1 MRNKFRTP
9 TPIYILRNKFR
20 TPIPMQTQSPT
31 ILIVD
36 DIPANIK
43 VLLNFLVSH
52 NFNVLVAK
60 NGEIALKIIESRLP
74 HLILLDVM
82 MPGIDGFETCKRLK
96 ANPHTQDI
104 PVIFMTAL
112 SETIDKLRG
121 FEAGAVDYVTKPF
134 QQEEILARINT
145 HLTIRQLQQQLQLQH
160 TELEAQHHLT
170 LQLNVQL
177 QHEVEERKKIEQA
190 LRLANAE
197 LQRLACV
204 DGLTQIANRRR
215 FDEYLQQEWRRTVRE
230 QTPLSLILCD
240 IDHFKLYNDTY
251 GHQAG
256 DDCLRQ
262 IASGIQS
269 VLKRSSDFVARYG
282 GEEFVII
289 LPNTPDQGAW
299 HVARGIQ
306 KAILAMKIQ
315 HSQSPVH
322 EYVTL
327 SQGISCTCH
336 SLFSPE
342 ALITVADQAL
352 YEAKQQGR
360 NRIVSSEKINSTI
373 ISEVPLP

>member
-1 MRNKFRTP
+1 
-9 TPIYILRNKFR
+9 
-20 TPIPMQTQSPT
+20 MQTQSPT

-43 VLLNFLVSH
+43 ILLNFLIAH

-60 NGEIALKIIESRLP
+60 TGEIALKIIESKPP

-82 MPGIDGFETCKRLK
+82 MPGIDGFETCRRLK
-96 ANPHTQDI
+96 ANPQTQDI

-112 SETIDKLRG
+112 SETMDKIKG
-121 FEAGAVDYVTKPF
+121 FQVGAVDYVTKPF

-160 TELEAQHHLT
+160 AVLKTQHHQT

-177 QHEVEERKKIEQA
+177 QHEIEKREKVEVA
-190 LRLANAE
+190 LREANEE
-197 LQRLACV
+197 LQRLVCL
-204 DGLTQIANRRR
+204 DGLTQVANRRR

-240 IDHFKLYNDTY
+240 IDHFKLYNDTH

-256 DDCLRQ
+256 DVCLRQ
-262 IASGIQS
+262 VASGIKS
-269 VLKRSSDFVARYG
+269 VLKRASDMVARYG
-282 GEEFVII
+282 GEEFVVI
-289 LPNTPDQGAW
+289 LPNTSDQGAW
-299 HVARGIQ
+299 HVARSIQ
-306 KAILAMKIQ
+306 QRILDLKIV
-315 HSQSPVH
+315 HNQSPVH

-327 SQGISCTCH
+327 SQGISSTCH

-342 ALITVADQAL
+342 ALVTVADQAL
-352 YEAKQQGR
+352 YEAKRQGR
-360 NRIVSSEKINSTI
+360 NRIIMPTDKPISTLT
-373 ISEVPLP
+373 P